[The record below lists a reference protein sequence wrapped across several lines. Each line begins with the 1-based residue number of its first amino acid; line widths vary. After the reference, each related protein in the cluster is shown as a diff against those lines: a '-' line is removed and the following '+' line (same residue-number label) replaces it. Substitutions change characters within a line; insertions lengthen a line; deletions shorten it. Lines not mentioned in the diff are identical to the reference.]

1 MINEESEVSINN
13 LLKFIEPLSGRARIS
28 TSGCVNKCYLL
39 FGKGAWGKNISNLRG
54 QKGWLVP
61 GIDGLLVP
69 SGKKGKRRK

>member
-1 MINEESEVSINN
+1 MINEEIEVSLNN
-13 LLKFIEPLSGRARIS
+13 LLKFIELLRGRARIS
-28 TSGCVNKCYLL
+28 TPGCMNKCYLL
-39 FGKGAWGKNISNLRG
+39 FGKSAWGKTISSLRG